1 MSDAEALAQAAEA
14 LALWGGS
21 GVPCLIT
28 NRENA
33 VFEVV
38 LPSGRAAL
46 RLHRVGYQTEAA
58 VRSELWWQMALAGGG
73 LAVPL
78 PLATQAGD
86 LVARLGGGRLASAIG
101 WVEGAA
107 VGAARVPLRGDVA
120 WQCRIHHHLG
130 RLLADLHGMSDR
142 LTLPGGFSRPDW
154 GLQGLLGDA
163 PFWGRFWDHPGLT
176 APERA
181 LLVAAHNWCRAR
193 LEGRG
198 ADQGLIHADVLREN
212 VLERGGAL
220 TLIDFDD
227 SGFGYRLYDLGTS
240 LSQSLTE
247 PHLAAI
253 AAALIDGYA
262 SLRPLTEADRAMVPV
277 FTLLR
282 TLASVGWTM
291 PRMAF
296 DDPSARAHIDRAVRA
311 ARIVM
316 CGGELLASPE
326 GDAI

>member
-1 MSDAEALAQAAEA
+1 MSDVEAQVVEA

-21 GVPCLIT
+21 GLPRLIT

-33 VFEVV
+33 VFEVS
-38 LPSGRAAL
+38 LASGRAAL
-46 RLHRVGYQTEAA
+46 RLHRAGYQTEAA

-86 LVARLGGGRLASAIG
+86 LVARL
-101 WVEGAA
+101 
-107 VGAARVPLRGDVA
+107 
-120 WQCRIHHHLG
+120 
-130 RLLADLHGMSDR
+130 
-142 LTLPGGFSRPDW
+142 
-154 GLQGLLGDA
+154 
-163 PFWGRFWDHPGLT
+163 
-176 APERA
+176 
-181 LLVAAHNWCRAR
+181 
-193 LEGRG
+193 EGRG
-198 ADQGLIHADVLREN
+198 ADQGLINADVLREN

-227 SGFGYRLYDLGTS
+227 SGFGYRLYDLGTA

-316 CGGELLASPE
+316 GGGELLASPE